1 MSVTAVPIRPLAKGS
16 VLKLWIAL
24 AVLLGAAVALAWFST
39 APLRVITTPSGLRFR
54 TIAEGTGP
62 TMTAADVVALRYKLY
77 VNSPDSPVIQDSDE
91 ANQPFA
97 TTVPEVFP
105 GFGEAL
111 QMMRAGGRY
120 MIWLPP
126 GLHVAG
132 PLPPGAPF
140 SAEDTLVFDIRVL
153 QIAPGMAA
161 QRQMQQM
168 QELQQQMQMQ
178 QQMQQQGGAP
188 GAPPGGPPAPPAG
201 GPPGGR

>member
-24 AVLLGAAVALAWFST
+24 AVLLVAAVGLAWFST
-39 APLRVITTPSGLRFR
+39 APYQVTTTPSGLRFR
-54 TIAEGTGP
+54 MIADGTGP
-62 TMTAADVVALRYKLY
+62 TMTAADVIALRYKLH
-77 VNSPDSPVIQDSDE
+77 VTSPDSPVVQDSDE
-91 ANQPFA
+91 AGQPFV

-120 MIWLPP
+120 IIWLPP
-126 GLHVAG
+126 GLHVSG

-140 SAEDTLVFDIRVL
+140 SAEDTLVFEIQAL
-153 QIAPGMAA
+153 QIAPGAAA

-168 QELQQQMQMQ
+168 QQLQ
-178 QQMQQQGGAP
+178 QQMQQQQGAGPEGGAP
-188 GAPPGGPPAPPAG
+188 GGPPSPPAG